1 MKSRI
6 KISKHRSGDNNSV
19 SKLTFYLYS
28 LYIISFFLHLSAR
41 IPGIK
46 VMRPDMLLVV
56 SIFLMLAVERDKFKG
71 CLTSSIN
78 KMMLIMLVYIIL
90 SLPFV
95 EWPGSVLKNNLIV
108 FIKAIIFFYFTVLIV
123 DTNTRLKQFV
133 FIFILCQTIRVLEP
147 LYLNVTS
154 GYWGSQTHLGGGE
167 FTDRLSGSPV
177 DIVNP
182 NGLAFVIAMA
192 FTFLHYL
199 LGTLTWRYKLAYMS
213 ILPFFLYALLLTLS
227 RSGFIAM
234 AVICWNIFIH
244 SRHKVVFLIVSL
256 VAVFTLWS
264 NMSPVQQERYLS
276 LSGDE
281 DVRGAETVQ
290 SRLSGWTKSI
300 SVIAGNPVFGHGI
313 GTSKE
318 AMYNEIRGGHVSHI
332 LYMEILIELG
342 FIGFI
347 IYMVFIKSIY
357 DTLKRAITRLRDIQS
372 FVVENDQYNV
382 GIDINYYGN
391 LVTALNAS
399 FWMYLVFSLAQYGV
413 SEYHWYLLAGLVVL
427 VEHNLSVEKEKISEY
442 LESCDGQGNV
452 PTEVV
457 ILNRIHTLKYPERI
471 RASKNE

>member
-6 KISKHRSGDNNSV
+6 KTPKYENDDNNSV
-19 SKLTFYLYS
+19 KKLTFYLYS
-28 LYIISFFLHLSAR
+28 LYIISFFLHLPAR
-41 IPGIK
+41 FPGMNF
-46 VMRPDMLLVV
+46 MRPDMLLAI
-56 SIFLMLAVERDKFKG
+56 SIFLMLAVEQDKFEG
-71 CLTSSIN
+71 RLTSSSN
-78 KMMLIMLVYIIL
+78 KIMWIMLVYIAL

-95 EWPGSVLKNNLIV
+95 EWPGSVLKDNLVV

-123 DTNTRLKQFV
+123 DTNTRLKQFI
-133 FIFILCQTIRVLEP
+133 FIFVLCQTFRVLEP

-154 GYWGSQTHLGGGE
+154 GYWGSNTHLGGGE
-167 FTDRLSGSPV
+167 FTDRLSGAPV
-177 DIVNP
+177 DIINP

-199 LGTLTWRYKLAYMS
+199 LGTLTWKYKLAYLS
-213 ILPFFLYALLLTLS
+213 ILPAFLYALLLTLS

-244 SRHKVVFLIVSL
+244 SRHKFVFLMVSL
-256 VAVFTLWS
+256 IAVVTLWS
-264 NMSPVQQERYLS
+264 NMSPVQKERYLS

-300 SVIAGNPVFGHGI
+300 PVIAGNPVFGHGI

-318 AMYNEIRGGHVSHI
+318 AMYNEIQAGHVSHI
-332 LYMEILIELG
+332 LYMEIWIEIG

-347 IYMVFIKSIY
+347 IYMAFIKSIY
-357 DTLKRAITRLRDIQS
+357 DTLKRAVARIRDIQS
-372 FVVENDQYNV
+372 FVMEDDQYNV
-382 GIDINYYGN
+382 GIDVNYYGN
-391 LVTALNAS
+391 LVTALNAC

-427 VEHNLSVEKEKISEY
+427 VERNLNVEMEKISEY
-442 LESCDGQGNV
+442 MELCAGQGDIS
-452 PTEVV
+452 TEVTTQ
-457 ILNRIHTLKYPERI
+457 NRSYKLKYPERDK
-471 RASKNE
+471 RVKK